1 MGKSLGEGKAGA
13 GETEEI
19 GSESAVPQQKG
30 EEQRHEGDDDKPEV
44 VEGA

>member
-1 MGKSLGEGKAGA
+1 MGKSSGEGRTGA
-13 GETEEI
+13 GEAEGI
-19 GSESAVPQQKG
+19 GSESAGASTKG

>member
-1 MGKSLGEGKAGA
+1 MGKSLGEGRAGA
-13 GETEEI
+13 GEAEV
-19 GSESAVPQQKG
+19 SQQVPQEKG